1 LPKIGRDGGPAMER
15 NEATNTSLRMIAT
28 AMSATAMHIKINV
41 LLSIV
46 IGVCYAAVKWVTPTI
61 TVLFGEVFSRLTIVC
76 QVHLV
81 YDVIIKVQYCGLQ
94 EPPMARWIAGCGH
107 TTWCVGNAVVA
118 SVDGTE
124 TGRLLQF

>member
-1 LPKIGRDGGPAMER
+1 MER

-46 IGVCYAAVKWVTPTI
+46 IGVCYAAVEWVAPTI
-61 TVLFGEVFSRLTIVC
+61 TVLFGEVFFRLTTVC

-81 YDVIIKVQYCGLQ
+81 YGVIMKVQCSGPARCRDRQWSGGWPGALETRLQ
-94 EPPMARWIAGCGH
+94 
-107 TTWCVGNAVVA
+107 
-118 SVDGTE
+118 
-124 TGRLLQF
+124 